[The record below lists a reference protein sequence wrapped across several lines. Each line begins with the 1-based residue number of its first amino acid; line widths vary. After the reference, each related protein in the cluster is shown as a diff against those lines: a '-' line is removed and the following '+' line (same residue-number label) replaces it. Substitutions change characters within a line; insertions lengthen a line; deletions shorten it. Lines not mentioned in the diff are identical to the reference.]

1 MKKTWTYEKIL
12 NLHMELKKISEC
24 ILPRKMSYAI
34 SRNLQA
40 LQKEADVFEA
50 QKKDIADRYAL
61 KDEAGQFVLKY
72 TGNIGMY
79 QFADGE
85 KNTAF
90 NKELAELRTTEVEID
105 VFVFVA
111 EEIDKCYESEN
122 YAILTPAQEAGIAWM
137 IDYSDGAEVA
147 PVQLTDASKSG
158 KTGKGKKK

>member
-12 NLHMELKKISEC
+12 NMHMELKKISEC

-72 TGNIGMY
+72 AGNIGMY
-79 QFADGE
+79 QFEDGE
-85 KNTAF
+85 KNAAF
-90 NKELAELRTTEVEID
+90 NKELSELRATEVEID
-105 VFVFVA
+105 VFVFSA
-111 EEIDKCYESEN
+111 EEIDQCYESDN

-137 IDYSDGAEVA
+137 IAYEAEKESEA
-147 PVQLTDASKSG
+147 P
-158 KTGKGKKK
+158 KKKTTTKAKK

>member
-12 NLHMELKKISEC
+12 NMHTELKKISEC

-40 LQKEADVFEA
+40 LQREVDVFGA

-72 TGNIGMY
+72 AGNISL
-79 QFADGE
+79 FEFEDVE
-85 KNTAF
+85 KNAAF
-90 NKELAELRTTEVEID
+90 NKELSELSATEVEID
-105 VFVFVA
+105 VFVFAA

-137 IDYSDGAEVA
+137 IDYSDEAKVA
-147 PVQLTDASKSG
+147 PVQPEEAPKPR
-158 KTGKGKKK
+158 KNAKKK